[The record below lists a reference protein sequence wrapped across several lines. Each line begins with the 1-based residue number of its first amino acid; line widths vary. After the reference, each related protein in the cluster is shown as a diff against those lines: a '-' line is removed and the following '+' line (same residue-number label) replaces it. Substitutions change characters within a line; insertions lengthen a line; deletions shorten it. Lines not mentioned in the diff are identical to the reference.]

1 MSTAPLLSAIVAS
14 GCAASAASWREG
26 AVGPQIDVFYA
37 TDRRMH
43 SPPAEPCSAGP
54 IRSPQVQFGGER
66 GGLLS
71 FGVFPVKLPTTQ
83 RLGVTPPTIERRAC
97 SSPDPVYLAGALAKS
112 EEEFARSVG
121 NALAWAPVKEIL
133 VFIHGY
139 HFGFD
144 EAALWAAQLKNDVH
158 FEGVIVVYSWPS
170 RGSRWS
176 YLADLKNADWTTPH
190 LVHFLDTLAS
200 GANGAPIHL
209 FAHSMGGRP
218 ILSALHGLAVQRR
231 EGPPPRFGQIIF
243 AAPDVD
249 AEVFRQLMPPVLALA
264 ERVTLYTASDLALR
278 ISGWLLAHPRAGDSG
293 SGLVLVN
300 GMDTV
305 DVTAVD
311 DSRLRHDYFLEN
323 ERVLADIFQLLTY
336 AAPPQRRFRL
346 FGVQLHGFLVWQFR
360 S

>member
-1 MSTAPLLSAIVAS
+1 
-14 GCAASAASWREG
+14 
-26 AVGPQIDVFYA
+26 
-37 TDRRMH
+37 
-43 SPPAEPCSAGP
+43 
-54 IRSPQVQFGGER
+54 VQFGGER
-66 GGLLS
+66 GG
-71 FGVFPVKLPTTQ
+71 
-83 RLGVTPPTIERRAC
+83 
-97 SSPDPVYLAGALAKS
+97 
-112 EEEFARSVG
+112 
-121 NALAWAPVKEIL
+121 
-133 VFIHGY
+133 H
-139 HFGFD
+139 

-190 LVHFLDTLAS
+190 LVDFLDTLAS

-218 ILSALHGLAVQRR
+218 MLSALHGLAVQRR

-311 DSRLRHDYFLEN
+311 DSRMRHDYFLEN